1 MWYMEN
7 AIALTQWNRRLVDQ
21 TIGVLESS
29 RAAIDDA
36 ISRLK
41 DMQSINP
48 GGPTIGPAPDA
59 ERRKEPVAAA

>member
-1 MWYMEN
+1 MDN
-7 AIALTQWNRRLVDQ
+7 GIILTKSNRRLVDQ

-29 RAAIDDA
+29 RSAIDDA

-41 DMQSINP
+41 DMQSVNP

-59 ERRKEPVAAA
+59 EHRGKPAETA